1 MQGSVYPASFD
12 LIAKIVSNL
21 VCLMGLVLFGFGI
34 FMQSAA
40 FLLPAAL
47 LIIVVAISWG
57 FHPVKYQVLPGRLEI
72 QRPFG
77 TIKISFQ
84 DIESIQR
91 VTMNDLGLAIRLFG
105 SGGLFGYFGIFT
117 SRKLGR
123 FKMWCTNRNNLVLIT
138 TNDSKLLISPD
149 EPDDF
154 IMNLRLQNKLL

>member
-12 LIAKIVSNL
+12 VIAKIVSNL
-21 VCLMGLVLFGFGI
+21 MCLICLVFLGLGI
-34 FMQSAA
+34 YMQSAA
-40 FLLPAAL
+40 FFLPAAL
-47 LIIVVAISWG
+47 LIIVLAICWG
-57 FHPVKYQVLPGRLEI
+57 YHPVKYQLLPGRMEI

-77 TIKISFQ
+77 AIKIAFHH
-84 DIESIQR
+84 IESIQR
-91 VTMNDLGLAIRLFG
+91 VSMNDLGLVIRLFG

-123 FKMWCTNRNNLVLIT
+123 FQMWCTNRDKLVLIT

>member
-1 MQGSVYPASFD
+1 MQGSIYQASFD

-21 VCLMGLVLFGFGI
+21 VCLMGLVLFGLGI
-34 FMQSAA
+34 YMRSAA
-40 FLLPAAL
+40 YFLPAAL
-47 LIIVVAISWG
+47 LIIVVVISWG

-72 QRPFG
+72 ERPLG
-77 TIKISFQ
+77 AIKIASH

-91 VTMNDLGLAIRLFG
+91 VTMNDLGLVIRLFG
-105 SGGLFGYFGIFT
+105 SGGLFGYFGAFT

-138 TNDSKLLISPD
+138 TNYSKLVVSPD